1 MFSRFLRRTHLYLA
15 LFLGPWVLMYALS
28 TMVMNHRTWFRG
40 DPPAPPSWELVSRSG
55 YDGLFPPAANAPQM
69 AAQILASLNM
79 EGAHQAT
86 LRDGK
91 LVILRNLPF
100 QPIRLTYTIADGTL
114 TVERQAGGGAAFL
127 ERMHRR
133 RGFQHPYAVEDAWAF
148 SVDFF
153 IAAMLFWALSGLWMW
168 WEMKA
173 ARAWG
178 WTSLAIGL
186 SLFAFLAAVL

>member
-1 MFSRFLRRTHLYLA
+1 
-15 LFLGPWVLMYALS
+15 
-28 TMVMNHRTWFRG
+28 
-40 DPPAPPSWELVSRSG
+40 
-55 YDGLFPPAANAPQM
+55 
-69 AAQILASLNM
+69 M

-91 LVILRNLPF
+91 LVILRNLPSR
-100 QPIRLTYTIADGTL
+100 PVRLTYSTADGAL
-114 TVERQAGGGAAFL
+114 TVERQEAGGAAFL

-153 IAAMLFWALSGLWMW
+153 IAAMLFWTLSGLWMW

-173 ARAWG
+173 TRKWG
-178 WTSLAIGL
+178 WTSLAAGL
-186 SLFAFLAAVL
+186 SLFALLAAVL